1 MRFGIIPTIALTL
14 FWLSIPLNLLYS
26 QDEELDL
33 DAMWENT
40 IWDEIEEVTTKEYE
54 VEKVTTT
61 AGVRGAEAEDEALN
75 KLYYRKSMR
84 KLTLVDLNKAYGKLK
99 NRKDAMT
106 EDGKDTKKIDKYL
119 VALDYKIKS
128 YKK

>member
-1 MRFGIIPTIALTL
+1 
-14 FWLSIPLNLLYS
+14 
-26 QDEELDL
+26 
-33 DAMWENT
+33 MWENT
-40 IWDEIEEVTTKEYE
+40 VWEEIKEVTIKDYE
-54 VEKVTTT
+54 IEKVTTV

>member
-1 MRFGIIPTIALTL
+1 M

-40 IWDEIEEVTTKEYE
+40 VWEEIKEVTIKDYE
-54 VEKVTTT
+54 IEKVTTV

-84 KLTLVDLNKAYGKLK
+84 SLSLLDLQKVYGKLVAKKEKMEKDKVATDVIDNYILVIK
-99 NRKDAMT
+99 N
-106 EDGKDTKKIDKYL
+106 
-119 VALDYKIKS
+119 KIKT
-128 YKK
+128 YTN